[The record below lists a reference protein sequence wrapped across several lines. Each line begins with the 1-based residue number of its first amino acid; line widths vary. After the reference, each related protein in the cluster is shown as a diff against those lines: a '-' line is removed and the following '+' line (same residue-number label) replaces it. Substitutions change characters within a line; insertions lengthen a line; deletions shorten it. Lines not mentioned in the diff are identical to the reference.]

1 MFTKQTFDNNIY
13 MKIFRWLYILF
24 IGNLGLLLVNIP
36 FFIAVI
42 SLDIDPRNL
51 PLFVVTLLP
60 MGTGMIAL
68 LGLIDTFKE
77 EKELIHLKLFSK
89 SFVSLG

>member
-36 FFIAVI
+36 FFH
-42 SLDIDPRNL
+42 SGD
-51 PLFVVTLLP
+51 
-60 MGTGMIAL
+60 
-68 LGLIDTFKE
+68 
-77 EKELIHLKLFSK
+77 
-89 SFVSLG
+89 